1 VKRFQR
7 AGFTLVELLVVIG
20 IIAILIGILL
30 PTLSRA
36 RRSAKVLASP
46 VVFTGIDK
54 AAHLTGPAGGND
66 LVLTKMAT
74 TGCPVCHSPP
84 VWNPAGTT
92 IGITKPS
99 VVPGLYYASLVEPIS
114 GRTKSWTPGTQSF
127 IGWLDSERF
136 LQSLSPWK
144 PQIVMA
150 ESGQTTELDNTSI
163 QFEFISPSAPYS
175 SQPYIGMFFTTKDRT
190 DTIAFFRKDLSPG
203 KQVWTEPRISGS
215 VQAQVSPR
223 VDPQGDFVAWT
234 LWRNGRP
241 YVAMKRANALSSDRP
256 TLYGDSYSGIYFCD
270 WTEGGDILANVQ
282 ATPTQGK
289 LVILR
294 RKDGSLV
301 RELNTDLPPDLGVVA
316 TYRKY
321 EHR

>member
-1 VKRFQR
+1 MSHRQR
-7 AGFTLVELLVVIG
+7 AAFTLVELLVVIG

-36 RRSAKVLASP
+36 RRSATVLASP
-46 VVFTGIDK
+46 IVFTGIDK
-54 AAHLTGPAGGND
+54 AVHLTGPAGGHD
-66 LVLTKMAT
+66 LVLAKMAT
-74 TGCPVCHSPP
+74 TGCPVCHTPP
-84 VWNPAGTT
+84 VWNPTGAT

-99 VVPGLYYASLVEPIS
+99 AAAGLYYASVLDPLS
-114 GRTKSWTPGTQSF
+114 GRAKTWTAGTQSF
-127 IGWLDSERF
+127 IGWVDSNRF

-144 PQIVMA
+144 PSIVMV
-150 ESGQTTELDNTSI
+150 ESGQTKELDNTSI

-175 SQPYIGMFFTTKDRT
+175 SQPYIGMFYSPKDRT

-203 KQVWTEPRISGS
+203 KQVWTEPRIGGS
-215 VQAQVSPR
+215 IQAQVSPR

-241 YVAMKRANALSSDRP
+241 YVAMKQAKDLSSRSP
-256 TLYGDSYSGIYFCD
+256 TLYGDAYTGLYFCD
-270 WTEGGDILANVQ
+270 WTEGGEILANAQVSQ
-282 ATPTQGK
+282 SRGK

-294 RKDGSLV
+294 RSDGSLV
-301 RELNTDLPPDLGVVA
+301 REVNTDLPPDLGVVA